1 MSSYTGQQISPIKFG
16 KKWRTPRPNDNCEDP
31 NEEADT
37 SLETE
42 NVTELCKEF
51 VSFIIQLA

>member
-1 MSSYTGQQISPIKFG
+1 MSSYTGQQMSPIKFG
-16 KKWRTPRPNDNCEDP
+16 KKWRTPRPYDNCEDP

-42 NVTELCKEF
+42 NVTECKEF
-51 VSFIIQLA
+51 VSYFIQLA